1 MKALIFNSGIGK
13 RMGEMTKN
21 SPKSMVKLLNGETIF
36 ERQIR
41 LLSECGI
48 KDIVVTT
55 GPFEEQLVAIS
66 KKEAYKDIK
75 FTFIHNDLYDKTN
88 YIYSCYLARKYL
100 DDDFLTLHGDLV
112 FSKSLLQ
119 YVLDS
124 KEKSICLIN
133 KALPLP
139 DKDFKGRITDGRL
152 REVSISIFG
161 NDCFTFQPL
170 YKLTKSDMAIWVK
183 SIEEFVAQG
192 NTSVYAENA
201 FNVISDKLNI
211 IPLSYEHYYINEIDN
226 LEDYERVSREIQQ
239 IDYKEQ
245 EIVYG
250 IDSLGKVLKKYSI
263 KNPFIVVTKSLR
275 EYVTALFKKMPHN
288 YILFF
293 EFEPNPQYK
302 SILKALHLF
311 KTNNCDAIISIGGGS
326 AIDIAKCVKLF
337 LPMNENEDYLTQKH
351 VYINLKHISIPTTAG
366 TGSESTRFS
375 VFYKN
380 DVKQSIASDMIL
392 PDVALL
398 DESFLKTL
406 PLKQKVAT
414 MFDALSQ
421 AIESMW
427 SINSTLQS
435 AEYSKK
441 AITLILHNYEAYL
454 DGEDNCLKEMMIA
467 SNFAGKAINITQTTA
482 AHAMGYKITTHFGI
496 PHGHAVALVM
506 PFVWKYLDKNCA
518 KTFDKRG
525 FKHLRKTL
533 DELNDLFGATNTNE
547 AIKIFVNIMQKYQMI
562 RPLDVKENELDQFAK
577 SVNLTRLKNYPI
589 ELSYEDIKSI
599 YAKIFNAM
607 YK

>member
-21 SPKSMVKLLNGETIF
+21 SHKSMVKLLNGETIF

-55 GPFEEQLVAIS
+55 GPFEEQLVAMS

-441 AITLILHNYEAYL
+441 AIALILHNYEAYL

-562 RPLDVKENELDQFAK
+562 RPLDAKDNELDQFAK

>member
-139 DKDFKGRITDGRL
+139 DKDFKGRIIDGKL

-441 AITLILHNYEAYL
+441 AIALILHNYEAYL

>member
-139 DKDFKGRITDGRL
+139 DKDFKGRIIDGRL

-226 LEDYERVSREIQQ
+226 LEDYEIVSKEIQQ

-533 DELNDLFGATNTNE
+533 DELNDLFGVTNTNE

>member
-55 GPFEEQLVAIS
+55 GPFEEQLIAIS

-75 FTFIHNDLYDKTN
+75 FTFVHNDLYDKTN

-124 KEKSICLIN
+124 KEKSTCLIN

-161 NDCFTFQPL
+161 DDCFTFQPL

-192 NTSVYAENA
+192 NTGVYAENA

-226 LEDYERVSREIQQ
+226 LEDYERVTKDIEQ
-239 IDYKEQ
+239 IDYEEQ
-245 EIVYG
+245 NVVLG
-250 IDSLGKVLKKYSI
+250 IDKLEGILKTYNLH
-263 KNPFIVVTKSLR
+263 NPLIVVAGFLKDYICTLMEKANVKYAIFTNFSANPRYENVMDAMKVFKDNACDSIVSL
-275 EYVTALFKKMPHN
+275 
-288 YILFF
+288 
-293 EFEPNPQYK
+293 
-302 SILKALHLF
+302 
-311 KTNNCDAIISIGGGS
+311 GGGS
-326 AIDIAKCVKLF
+326 AMDVAKCVKLF
-337 LPMNENEDYLTQKH
+337 LPMDDKEDYLTQKH
-351 VYINLKHISIPTTAG
+351 VYINLKHIAIPTTAG
-366 TGSESTRFS
+366 TGSESTRFI
-375 VFYKN
+375 VFYK
-380 DVKQSIASDMIL
+380 DGIKQSIADDMVL
-392 PDVALL
+392 PDVAILEK
-398 DESFLKTL
+398 DFLKSL
-406 PLKQKVAT
+406 PLNQKTAT

-427 SINSTLQS
+427 SVNSTHKS
-435 AEYSKK
+435 TEYSEK
-441 AITLILHNYEAYL
+441 AIKLILNNYQKYL
-454 DGEDNCLKEMMIA
+454 ANDESVMQDMMLA
-467 SNFAGKAINITQTTA
+467 SNLAGKAINITQTTA
-482 AHAMGYKITTHFGI
+482 AHAMSYKITSHFGI
-496 PHGHAVALVM
+496 PHGHAVALVL
-506 PFVWKYLDKNCA
+506 PFVWKYLDDNCD
-518 KTFDKRG
+518 KTFDVRG
-525 FKHLRKTL
+525 KEHLRKV
-533 DELNDLFGATNTNE
+533 LNNINELFGFENTDDSIN
-547 AIKIFVNIMQKYQMI
+547 KYVSIMHEFKMI
-562 RPLDVKENELDQFAK
+562 NKLDYDAQLLDNFAN
-577 SVNLTRLKNYPI
+577 SVNPIRLRNFPVALDKDTI
-589 ELSYEDIKSI
+589 QKI
-599 YAKIFNAM
+599 YTKIFNAN
-607 YK
+607 Y